1 MRLILVRHGES
12 ESNAEMRF
20 GDADTPLTPRG
31 HQQAKATARWL
42 AQHASPEIIVASTMK
57 RALDT
62 AHYFAKPFGLTPVA
76 NHLLREVDLGDLEN
90 LTPEEAAAKHPETW
104 ERNLDFEDVDFG
116 WPGGETR
123 RAFFA
128 RVRLAFARLPSVGT
142 GQDLLVVSHG
152 GVLSSY
158 LAELL
163 EGRPQYWHRYVLGNC
178 AITSLAVDG
187 DSTSVLD
194 LNNTSHLGDIGTVQ
208 ALS

>member
-20 GDADTPLTPRG
+20 GDAHTPLTERG
-31 HQQAKATARWL
+31 HRQAIATAHWL
-42 AQHASPEIIVASTMK
+42 ADHAKPEIIVASTMK

-62 AHYFAKPFGLTPVA
+62 ARYLAEPFRLAPVP
-76 NHLLREVDLGDLEN
+76 NHLLREVDLGNLEN
-90 LTPEEAAAKHPETW
+90 LTPDEAAARYPETW
-104 ERNLDFEDVDFG
+104 ERNLDFEDLDFG

-128 RVRLAFARLPSVGT
+128 RVRFAFTKLPSVGP

-163 EGRPQYWHRYVLGNC
+163 EGRPELWHRYVLGNC
-178 AITSLAVDG
+178 SVTTLAVRG
-187 DSTSVLD
+187 DSMCVLD
-194 LNNTSHLGDIGTVQ
+194 LNNTSHLGDIGTIQ
-208 ALS
+208 TLS

>member
-20 GDADTPLTPRG
+20 GDANTPLTERG
-31 HQQAKATARWL
+31 HRQAKATARWL
-42 AQHASPEIIVASTMK
+42 ADRFKPTVIVSSTMK

-62 AHYFAKPFGLTPVA
+62 ARYLAEPFGLTPVA
-76 NHLLREVDLGDLEN
+76 NRLMREVDLGALEN
-90 LTPEEAAAKHPETW
+90 LTPAEAAERHSETW
-104 ERNLDFEDVDFG
+104 ERNLDFEDLDFG

-123 RAFFA
+123 RQFFA
-128 RVRLAFARLPSVGT
+128 RVRLAFSQLPSLGPER
-142 GQDLLVVSHG
+142 DLLVVSHG

-163 EGRPQYWHRYVLGNC
+163 DGRPELWHRYHVGNC
-178 AITSLAVDG
+178 SVTTLVVQG
-187 DSTSVLD
+187 DSVSVLD
-194 LNNTSHLGDIGTVQ
+194 MNNTSHLGDIETIQ